1 MDGMP
6 GTPKAVVKK
15 PTTAFLLTL
24 AGGSATILYSSSLF
38 PYTQSFYIA
47 STFFQNSFI
56 LGIIIVFTGAI
67 LHERPQQR
75 LTWSSMIIAL
85 SLIDIVLFDTLS
97 STIPQSQFGAIGAI
111 TSLIG
116 GLLGLAPTG
125 REGSK
130 QTHQT

>member
-6 GTPKAVVKK
+6 GTSKSAVKK
-15 PTTAFLLTL
+15 PTMAFLLTL
-24 AGGSATILYSSSLF
+24 GGGSATILYSSSLF

-75 LTWSSMIIAL
+75 FTWSSMIIAL
-85 SLIDIVLFDTLS
+85 SLVDIVLFDTLS

-116 GLLGLAPTG
+116 GLLGLAPAR